1 MQHGYL
7 DQRRATRGDLERTCS
22 LPINPIVLKMA
33 AIHLE
38 GARPFLNYSDTDVN
52 RCQSV
57 KEGMWHVC
65 FLSWI
70 HTWGSKLFAPFL
82 QTKSWQPL
90 DQLL

>member
-7 DQRRATRGDLERTCS
+7 DQRRATRVDLERTCS
-22 LPINPIVLKMA
+22 LPINPVVLKMA

-52 RCQSV
+52 WCQVV
-57 KEGMWHVC
+57 KEGMAC
-65 FLSWI
+65 LFLSWV
-70 HTWGSKLFAPFL
+70 HTWSSKLFAPFL